1 MYGGGSRS
9 GMGAA
14 CCNIVEPL
22 VGVLRCIRVYSF
34 FFHGT
39 VMLILSV
46 FFSTEEFVYSL
57 FFDA

>member
-1 MYGGGSRS
+1 MVGRR
-9 GMGAA
+9 ARFA
-14 CCNIVEPL
+14 VE
-22 VGVLRCIRVYSF
+22 CIRF

-39 VMLILSV
+39 VTLILSV